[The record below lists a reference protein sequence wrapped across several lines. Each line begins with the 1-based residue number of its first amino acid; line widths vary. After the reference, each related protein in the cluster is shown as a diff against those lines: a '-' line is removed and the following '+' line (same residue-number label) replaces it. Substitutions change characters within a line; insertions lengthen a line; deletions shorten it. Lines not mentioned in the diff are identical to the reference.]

1 MDPALS
7 ILDRALKGDAGA
19 LSFLERTAAIYV
31 YDSTGPTGSNE
42 PKICG
47 AWGFLNQALSE
58 VERHESRMAHAYQGQ
73 RVVLDAHVQLLATM
87 SRKSSRRC
95 PASDQ
100 RLVEVCLSN
109 AAHFHEHG
117 SNKSARELIENNQ
130 QMRDRVMG
138 RIATIT
144 FDFSNHPTNIHSFSS
159 AFSNPIAMDSLCA
172 VVAANAISTGPHE
185 FSSLVTGWII
195 PSMNNM
201 PPFAVASVI
210 YHLAAEAMRKSAPG
224 GTKDALQSIFDD
236 LISQVLAP
244 MLLESVRNSDNGE
257 AQTGGGDREWSHR
270 VAAMTIKALE
280 RWCWAASCS
289 ITQLRNVCRT
299 VNVRTIAHSYFKLF
313 VAADIL
319 SNLPRNLPS
328 RSISLKLSVM
338 PCILILTL

>member
-1 MDPALS
+1 
-7 ILDRALKGDAGA
+7 
-19 LSFLERTAAIYV
+19 
-31 YDSTGPTGSNE
+31 
-42 PKICG
+42 
-47 AWGFLNQALSE
+47 
-58 VERHESRMAHAYQGQ
+58 
-73 RVVLDAHVQLLATM
+73 
-87 SRKSSRRC
+87 
-95 PASDQ
+95 
-100 RLVEVCLSN
+100 
-109 AAHFHEHG
+109 
-117 SNKSARELIENNQ
+117 
-130 QMRDRVMG
+130 MG
-138 RIATIT
+138 RIATIN
-144 FDFSNHPTNIHSFSS
+144 FDFNNHPTNIHSFSS

-236 LISQVLAP
+236 LISKVLAP

-289 ITQLRNVCRT
+289 ITQLRHVCRT
-299 VNVRTIAHSYFKLF
+299 VNVRTIAHSHFQNY
-313 VAADIL
+313 L
-319 SNLPRNLPS
+319 SL
-328 RSISLKLSVM
+328 
-338 PCILILTL
+338 LTSCQNFLVFYHLDQYR

>member
-73 RVVLDAHVQLLATM
+73 RIVLDAHVQLLATM
-87 SRKSSRRC
+87 SRRASRRC
-95 PASDQ
+95 TASDQ
-100 RLVEVCLSN
+100 RLVEVCLTN

-117 SNKSARELIENNQ
+117 SNKSAHELIENNQ

-236 LISQVLAP
+236 LISKVLAP

-289 ITQLRNVCRT
+289 ITQLRHVCRT
-299 VNVRTIAHSYFKLF
+299 VNVRTIAHSHFQNY
-313 VAADIL
+313 L
-319 SNLPRNLPS
+319 SL
-328 RSISLKLSVM
+328 
-338 PCILILTL
+338 LTSCQNFLVFYHLDQYR